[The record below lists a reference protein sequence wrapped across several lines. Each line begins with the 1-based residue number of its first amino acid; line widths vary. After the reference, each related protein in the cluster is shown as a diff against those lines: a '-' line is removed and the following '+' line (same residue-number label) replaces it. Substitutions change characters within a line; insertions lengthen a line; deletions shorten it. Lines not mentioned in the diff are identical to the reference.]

1 MITTFNLF
9 TTISWVITG
18 LLSSVLSIMFLEK
31 NPKRRLNQLFFAGL
45 INWSLSIIL
54 NGVCFAVAYKS
65 LVAANIIRDISL
77 VLFVLGV
84 FILFIA
90 AYGIYFG
97 VESLSWVLFV
107 ISFVVAGLIIGFG
120 IANDWVTTDGLG
132 GFKTTDNIIGKI
144 CIQILSV
151 LVIVISDIII
161 YLTYRSSK
169 NPQAKK
175 RVGYFVIGY
184 TTIIFGFVIFLI
196 DGIIDSF
203 ISFPPYIFPPL
214 ALVTWVI
221 APILMLIGFNVRTD
235 SHISTHTKDNLL
247 KNESQL
253 LKTEK
258 EQKIE
263 RPS

>member
-1 MITTFNLF
+1 MVTTFNLF

-18 LLSSVLSIMFLEK
+18 LLSTVLSFMFLKK

-45 INWSLSIIL
+45 ISWSSSIIL
-54 NGVCFAVAYKS
+54 NGLCFTIAYKS

-77 VLFVLGV
+77 AIFVLGV

-90 AYGIYFG
+90 AFGIYFG
-97 VESLSWVLFV
+97 VESLNWILFV
-107 ISFVVAGLIIGFG
+107 VSFIIAGFIIGFG
-120 IANDWVTTDGLG
+120 IANDWVTIDGLG

-144 CIQILSV
+144 CMQILSV

-161 YLTYRSSK
+161 ILTYRSSK

-184 TTIIFGFVIFLI
+184 STIIFGFILFLV

-203 ISFPPYIFPPL
+203 ITFPPYIFPPL
-214 ALVTWVI
+214 ALITWVV
-221 APILMLIGFNVRTD
+221 APILMLVGFNIKTD
-235 SHISTHTKDNLL
+235 SQTSTHAIRSI
-247 KNESQL
+247 KNESQI
-253 LKTEK
+253 LKSKNEK
-258 EQKIE
+258 NEK
-263 RPS
+263 PS

>member
-1 MITTFNLF
+1 MVTTFNLF

-18 LLSSVLSIMFLEK
+18 LLSTILSIMFLEK
-31 NPKRRLNQLFFAGL
+31 NPKKRLNQLFFAGL
-45 INWSLSIIL
+45 INWSISIIL
-54 NGVCFAVAYKS
+54 NGIVFTVAYKS
-65 LVAANIIRDISL
+65 LITANIIRDISL

-97 VESLSWVLFV
+97 VESINWILFV
-107 ISFVVAGLIIGFG
+107 ISFVIAGLIIGFG
-120 IANDWVTTDGLG
+120 IANDWVTIDGFG

-161 YLTYRSSK
+161 FLTYRSSK

-203 ISFPPYIFPPL
+203 ISFPPYVFPPL

-221 APILMLIGFNVRTD
+221 APILMLIGFNVRSDIQLTPL
-235 SHISTHTKDNLL
+235 SKEILL
-247 KNESQL
+247 KKESQII
-253 LKTEK
+253 KAEK

-263 RPS
+263 RFS